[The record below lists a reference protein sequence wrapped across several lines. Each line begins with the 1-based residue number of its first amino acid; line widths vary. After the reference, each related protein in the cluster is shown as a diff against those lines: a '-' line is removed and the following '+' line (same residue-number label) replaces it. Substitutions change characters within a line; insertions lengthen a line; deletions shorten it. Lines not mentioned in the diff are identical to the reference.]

1 MVAVAWPALC
11 AHLNMVRGGR
21 AMRCGPVGAELPW
34 LEEALLGV
42 AQRPQEARPAAG
54 PFIILILVDCWPHRF
69 VLGVDLREL

>member
-1 MVAVAWPALC
+1 
-11 AHLNMVRGGR
+11 
-21 AMRCGPVGAELPW
+21 MRCGPVGAELPW